1 MALQS
6 SGTITMA
13 QIQTEF
19 GGSNPASLNEYYR
32 GGSYVPD
39 TSTNSGIPTSGTI
52 DMADFYGGANFSP
65 DLVST
70 VNCGVSSASNK
81 QGFYTIRG
89 FETAGGPLGSLPDSS
104 LLFTSGK
111 AITVYDDCKAKVTSS
126 GTNQDR
132 FWISYKTSSSNFT
145 NDAAFLSHMNGRSVT
160 ASFSSSSGA
169 ITLNTS
175 NGSFTSSTSGS
186 DYIVDFVSTQGS
198 SASQTIAAVFGA
210 ASAGNVVT
218 LTHSA

>member
-19 GGSNPASLNEYYR
+19 GGSNPISINEYYR
-32 GGSYVPD
+32 GGSYVPN

-70 VNCGVSSASNK
+70 VTCGISSASNK
-81 QGFYTIRG
+81 SGFYSIRG
-89 FETAGGPLGSLPDSS
+89 YQASNSLGSLPDSS
-104 LLFTSGK
+104 LLFVSGK
-111 AITVYDDCKAKVTSS
+111 AITVYDDCKAKCTSS

-132 FWISYKTSSSNFT
+132 FWISYKTSSSNFSS
-145 NDAAFLSHMNGRSVT
+145 DSDFLSHMNGRSVT

-169 ITLNTS
+169 ITLGTS

-198 SASQTIAAVFGA
+198 SNSQTIAAVFQA
-210 ASAGNVVT
+210 AGSGDTVT
-218 LTHSA
+218 LTHSS